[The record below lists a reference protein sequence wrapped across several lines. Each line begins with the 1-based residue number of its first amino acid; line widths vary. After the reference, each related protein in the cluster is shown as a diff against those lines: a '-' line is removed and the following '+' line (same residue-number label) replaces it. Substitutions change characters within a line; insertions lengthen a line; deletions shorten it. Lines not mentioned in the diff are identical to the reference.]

1 MNNYM
6 FVVEYDGTKYNGWQR
21 LQKNKEKSIQG
32 KIEILLSK
40 LLEEDIQITGSGR
53 TDAGVHALMQTCNFK
68 SAKLLND
75 DFIIEFNRYM
85 PQDIKVKT
93 FIKVDDRF
101 HSRFNVKK
109 KIYMYRIDISQFGNP
124 FMRNYAYHL
133 GPRLDVARMEKA
145 SKMFL
150 GEHDFTSFSKG
161 TSKNKSTVKTIDN
174 IKFKVE
180 GDMVEVYFEAKSF
193 LYNMVRILIGTLIEL
208 GLNKISEEHIENLLK
223 NPSREE
229 FRFTAPPHGL
239 FLYDIEY

>member
-40 LLEEDIQITGSGR
+40 WLEEDIEITGSGR

-68 SAKLLND
+68 STKIIND
-75 DFIIEFNRYM
+75 DFIIDFNRYL
-85 PQDIKVKT
+85 PEDIKVKN
-93 FIKVDDRF
+93 FKQVDDRF

-109 KIYMYRIDISQFGNP
+109 KTYMYRIDISKFGNP
-124 FMRNYAYHL
+124 FMRKYSYYISEN
-133 GPRLDVARMEKA
+133 LDITAMEKA
-145 SKMFL
+145 SKLFL

-161 TSKNKSTVKTIDN
+161 MSKNKSTIKTIDN
-174 IKFKVE
+174 IHFKVE

-193 LYNMVRILIGTLIEL
+193 LYNMVRMLIGTLIEL
-208 GLNKISEEHIENLLK
+208 GLGKISEDHILNLLN

-239 FLYDIEY
+239 FLYSVEY